1 MQGHL
6 IINHHIT
13 LRKDDNMS
21 ILNLF
26 SLEGKNAIVI
36 GACGGLGKG
45 IATGLA
51 EAGASVFVAGRKK
64 EKCDHAASSIAEDTG
79 GTAYG
84 LPVDITI
91 QDSIDEMI
99 AKAEE
104 RAGKIHIL
112 VNSAGINIRKPALQY
127 SRQDWDTVQDIQ
139 LKGSFFTCQ
148 AAARHMIKN
157 SIPGRIINI
166 ASVNSKIVARP
177 DIVSYVSAKAGIMQM
192 TKALAAEWA
201 QYGIL
206 VNAIAPGFFET
217 ELTKVLFEDKTI
229 KQEMLSH
236 IPQKRFGNPDQDLAG
251 MAVYLSSDAAS
262 YIPGQTIYIDGGY
275 TII

>member
-51 EAGASVFVAGRKK
+51 EAGASVVVAGR
-64 EKCDHAASSIAEDTG
+64 
-79 GTAYG
+79 AYG

-217 ELTKVLFEDKTI
+217 ERTKVLFELPGRPFTLTED
-229 KQEMLSH
+229 
-236 IPQKRFGNPDQDLAG
+236 IP
-251 MAVYLSSDAAS
+251 SSNRR
-262 YIPGQTIYIDGGY
+262 
-275 TII
+275 

>member
-112 VNSAGINIRKPALQY
+112 VNSAGINIRKPGLGHRPGYPVKRQFFYLSGSGASHDKKQHT
-127 SRQDWDTVQDIQ
+127 RQDYQYCLRQFKDR
-139 LKGSFFTCQ
+139 G
-148 AAARHMIKN
+148 
-157 SIPGRIINI
+157 
-166 ASVNSKIVARP
+166 
-177 DIVSYVSAKAGIMQM
+177 KAG
-192 TKALAAEWA
+192 
-201 QYGIL
+201 YCIL
-206 VNAIAPGFFET
+206 RLRKSRHHADDKSAGRRMGAIW
-217 ELTKVLFEDKTI
+217 
-229 KQEMLSH
+229 
-236 IPQKRFGNPDQDLAG
+236 N
-251 MAVYLSSDAAS
+251 
-262 YIPGQTIYIDGGY
+262 PGQRDCSRLL
-275 TII
+275 

>member
-104 RAGKIHIL
+104 
-112 VNSAGINIRKPALQY
+112 
-127 SRQDWDTVQDIQ
+127 
-139 LKGSFFTCQ
+139 
-148 AAARHMIKN
+148 
-157 SIPGRIINI
+157 
-166 ASVNSKIVARP
+166 
-177 DIVSYVSAKAGIMQM
+177 
-192 TKALAAEWA
+192 
-201 QYGIL
+201 
-206 VNAIAPGFFET
+206 
-217 ELTKVLFEDKTI
+217 
-229 KQEMLSH
+229 
-236 IPQKRFGNPDQDLAG
+236 
-251 MAVYLSSDAAS
+251 
-262 YIPGQTIYIDGGY
+262 
-275 TII
+275 